1 MGNYE
6 LRIIRGLPISRIRE
20 TFCRKFSYGGINA
33 SLCSPQFVSASDDVV
48 WSVDIARSAAR
59 LACGW
64 SSGKLGRFI
73 GSVPYQ
79 NLKKVLP
86 ISPNAPTAIGM
97 NEKFA
102 SMILPITS
110 SAESVLFV
118 ISLVPPVLR
127 ANFIFS
133 QFLSRRSNS

>member
-1 MGNYE
+1 VE
-6 LRIIRGLPISRIRE
+6 LTPRSALHNLSARPMM
-20 TFCRKFSYGGINA
+20 SYGV
-33 SLCSPQFVSASDDVV
+33 FVDI
-48 WSVDIARSAAR
+48 IARSAAR